1 LKKTFRQAMADKV
14 LVFDGAC
21 GTNLQFMHLSKEDYA
36 GHEGLNDWLVLSR
49 PDVILRLHESFLQVG
64 CDVVETDTFG
74 STRLKLDEYGEGARM
89 EEVNQA
95 AVRLARQ
102 ACDKWEAK
110 TGAPRYVAGSLGPTG
125 RLPSAEDPDLSNIT
139 PAELEA
145 IYFEQ
150 AACLAQAGVDALI
163 IETSQDMLELRA
175 ALFAARRAVEQA
187 GRDIVII
194 TQTTLDPSGRM
205 LLGTDIAS
213 CMETLARLGTDVIG
227 LNCSTGPLEMKDSVR
242 FLTEHCPLPVSCIP
256 NAGMPENLG
265 DGKARYPLT
274 PEALGRSL
282 GEFARD
288 LGVDIV
294 GGCCGTTPEHLAQV
308 VKAVAGLKPKRQGAY
323 PALEPAV
330 SSMLKRV
337 TLRQEPAP
345 LMIGERLNAQ
355 GSRKFKQMLL
365 AEDWDQMTALGRE
378 QAEGGAHVLDLCV
391 ANNERA
397 DEKAMMARLV
407 KKLSLAVDTPLVID
421 STEADVIE
429 AALAVCPG
437 RAIINSIN
445 LEGDGSRL
453 HKVAPL
459 AKKYGAAVVALCI
472 DGPCESRPGDGIER
486 GMAKTRDRK
495 LAVARRMLELC
506 SGRYGLKAE
515 DLLFDALTFTLATGE
530 AEFNTSAIETIE
542 GIRLIK
548 REIPGCFTTLG
559 LSNVSFGLKPRA
571 RQAVNSVFL
580 HHCVK
585 AGLDTCIVNP
595 KDITPYGQ
603 MDGVERELAEDLVF
617 YRRPDALARLI
628 AHFEAA
634 GSQVAEAEA
643 ARPGEGLPCEERIH
657 FNIVHRIKEGMVELL
672 NEALKRHAPV
682 DIINKILLPAMKE
695 VGDKFGSGELILP
708 FVLQS
713 AEVMKLAV
721 AHVEQFLDKD
731 DSVTKGTVVL
741 ATVYGDVHDIGKNL
755 VRTILANNGYVVH
768 DLGKQVPIATVLAKA
783 EELKADVI
791 GLSALLVSTSK
802 QMPLAAQELH
812 SQGKRWPLVI
822 GGAAINRR
830 YGLKCSFVDQGQAQY
845 APGVFYAKDAFEGL
859 DIINALM
866 DPGQRAAL
874 TEKTLAAAREA
885 AAKPDTASQEGV
897 QGGAPVPR
905 SATPPAPDL
914 PKPPFWGSRVLEP
927 KDIDLRQVFPCMEHA
942 QLFRLNWGLRFKDD
956 NEYRRQ
962 VAEKYGPMLEA
973 LQEDCIR
980 RGLLEPR
987 AAYGYWPCAAE
998 GDELVLYADAG
1009 GGKELLRFRF
1019 DRQQGGQHLCMSDY
1033 VEPKGS
1039 ARGLDSVGFSVV
1051 TMGDKAGK
1059 EAERLNLAG
1068 DFTASLYLHGL
1079 AVQAA
1084 EGLVEWL
1091 NRQVR
1096 AEWGIAPK
1104 RGLRYSPG
1112 YPAWTN
1118 MEDQAKLWQLLEP
1131 GRIGVSLTEGFAM
1144 DPEQSTSA
1152 IIFHHP
1158 ACQYFNAASRA

>member
-1 LKKTFRQAMADKV
+1 MAEKV

-49 PDVILRLHESFLQVG
+49 PDVIQRLHESFLEVG
-64 CDVVETDTFG
+64 CDVLETDTFG

-89 EEVNQA
+89 AEVNQA
-95 AVRLARQ
+95 AVRIARQ
-102 ACDKWEAK
+102 ACEIWQAK
-110 TGAPRYVAGSLGPTG
+110 TGVQRFVAGSMGPTG
-125 RLPSAEDPDLSNIT
+125 RLPSAEDPDLSSIT

-150 AACLAQAGVDALI
+150 AACLVASGVDALI

-175 ALFAARRAVEQA
+175 ALFAARRAAAGA

-213 CMETLARLGTDVIG
+213 CMETLVRLGTDVIG

-242 FLTEHCPLPVSCIP
+242 FLAEHCPLPVSCIP

-265 DGKARYPLT
+265 DGRARYPLT
-274 PEALGRSL
+274 PAVMGQALG
-282 GEFARD
+282 GFARE

-294 GGCCGTTPEHLAQV
+294 GGCCGTTPAHMAEV
-308 VKAVAGLKPKRQGAY
+308 VRAVAGLKPKRRGAY
-323 PALEPAV
+323 PVLEPAV
-330 SSMLKRV
+330 SSMLKRS
-337 TLRQEPAP
+337 TLRQEPPP

-365 AEDWDQMTALGRE
+365 AEDWDAMTALGRE

-397 DEKAMMARLV
+397 DEKQMMARLV

-421 STEADVIE
+421 STEADVIA
-429 AALAVCPG
+429 AALAACPG

-453 HKVAPL
+453 HKIAPL
-459 AKKYGAAVVALCI
+459 AKQYGAAVVALCI
-472 DGPCESRPGDGIER
+472 DGPGESKPGDGIER
-486 GMAKTRDRK
+486 GMAKTRERK
-495 LAVARRMLELC
+495 LAVAQRIYQLC
-506 SGRYGLKAE
+506 SEQYGLKAE

-542 GIRLIK
+542 GIKLIK
-548 REIPGCFTTLG
+548 ARIPGCFTTLG

-603 MDGVERELAEDLVF
+603 MDAVERELAEDLVF

-628 AHFEAA
+628 AHFDTA
-634 GSQVAEAEA
+634 GGQVATAEA
-643 ARPGEGLPCEERIH
+643 GKPGEGLPCEERIH
-657 FNIVHRIKEGMVELL
+657 FNIVHRIKEGMIELL
-672 NEALKRHAPV
+672 DEALQRHAAV
-682 DIINKILLPAMKE
+682 EIINQILLPAMKE

-721 AHVEQFLDKD
+721 AHVERFLDKN

-768 DLGKQVPIATVLAKA
+768 DLGKQVPIATILAKA
-783 EELKADVI
+783 EELKADII

-812 SQGKRWPLVI
+812 SQGKHWPLVI

-830 YGLKCSFVDQGQAQY
+830 YGLKCSFVEQGQAQY

-859 DIINALM
+859 DLINALM
-866 DPGQRAAL
+866 DPSRRAAL
-874 TEKTLAAAREA
+874 TEKTLAEARAA
-885 AAKPDTASQEGV
+885 AAKPEAGSLEGV
-897 QGGAPVPR
+897 QGGAQAAALR

-914 PKPPFWGSRVLEP
+914 PKAPFWGSRVLTPEE
-927 KDIDLRQVFPCMEHA
+927 IDLRQVFPCMEHA
-942 QLFRLNWGLRFKDD
+942 QLFRLNWGLRFKDVE
-956 NEYRRQ
+956 EYRRQ
-962 VAEKYGPMLEA
+962 VAEKYQPMLAA

-980 RGLLEPR
+980 RGLLQPK
-987 AAYGYWPCAAE
+987 AVYGWWPCAAE
-998 GDELVLYADAG
+998 GNELVLYTDAG
-1009 GGKELLRFRF
+1009 GSKELLRFRF
-1019 DRQQGGQHLCMSDY
+1019 DRQAGGQRLCMSDY

-1051 TMGDKAGK
+1051 TMGDQAGR

-1091 NRQVR
+1091 HRRLRV
-1096 AEWGIAPK
+1096 EWGIEAK

-1112 YPAWTN
+1112 YPAWAD
-1118 MEDQAKLWQLLEP
+1118 MEDQRKIWQLLEP